1 MDDQV
6 GAVDKEE
13 SAVSGESVGQEREV
27 EDQPSDQRWTGD
39 GLPWCGKTRCFDD
52 RLDPFEHACLRR
64 FYGEDLQIAD
74 YERARG
80 IGSRGRSEECRRG
93 KGMFLAKVIGHA
105 RFDVTEPSTLEA
117 SES

>member
-39 GLPWCGKTRCFDD
+39 GLPWCGETLCFDD

-64 FYGEDLQIAD
+64 FYGEGFEGCKLRTCAG
-74 YERARG
+74 YRKHRAVG
-80 IGSRGRSEECRRG
+80 GVPSRE
-93 KGMFLAKVIGHA
+93 GH
-105 RFDVTEPSTLEA
+105 VSC
-117 SES
+117 